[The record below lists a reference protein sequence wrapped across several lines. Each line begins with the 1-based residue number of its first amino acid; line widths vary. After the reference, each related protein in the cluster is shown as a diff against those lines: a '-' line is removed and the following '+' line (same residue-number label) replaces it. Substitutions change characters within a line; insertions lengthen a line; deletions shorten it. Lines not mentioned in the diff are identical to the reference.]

1 MAQHLEEN
9 LQTQN
14 NYKTKNKEES
24 IDIKSWDGP
33 PYMEDK
39 MSPFITLNPWIVE
52 TNIQQDTTFEDYVLM
67 IELDGHTKNGKIHLC
82 DFPNYFPL

>member
-1 MAQHLEEN
+1 MATIWN
-9 LQTQN
+9 KTRKIKTTT
-14 NYKTKNKEES
+14 KTKNKQDN

-67 IELDGHTKNGKIHLC
+67 IELDGHTTNAKIHLC
-82 DFPNYFPL
+82 DFPN